1 MTGDAEYTVRP
12 GDTLSAIAVKNNTTV
27 EQLVGLNKIENA
39 RLIYPGQKLR
49 LRDTRTDDAEAF
61 FSELWIRVSDANDAP
76 IPNLQT
82 TVVTDTGQHEHETD
96 EHGGIP
102 PVRTQKPAE
111 KVHVYVAKLDG
122 GKKKVAELT
131 PPAGT
136 HQATVRS
143 PKVKIQLPLRVHEG
157 GADHH
162 EAAPIVMRPG
172 EVQHNRD
179 IAGTPVVNI
188 GVECPNSD
196 NLRLGANNKYRAY
209 IMKAAQRCG
218 IFPQSMAALIEAEA
232 AKMPAIVEQV
242 PLLSKNG
249 KPLVDKHGKPRTK
262 TIKKRNLEWKPD
274 AVNPI
279 GAAGLTQFLPTA
291 WREVAG
297 YPDSALHARC
307 AELAAQR
314 GVRHLPDSE
323 VLHLRLD
330 PELSIMAAGEYASHN
345 IAAFGGEGFHI
356 SAITGVNRAKLGYFL
371 HHEGVKGATQIVKGT
386 LTDDAADNKLA
397 AQMKTRVSDGTAEAD
412 AYKRKVGLRAALA
425 YRKWIYDYVD
435 AKINPKFYACDPSKF
450 DEPLTMEQIEAKLK

>member
-1 MTGDAEYTVRP
+1 MTGDAEYTVQP
-12 GDTLSAIAVKNNTTV
+12 GDTLSAIAAKNNTTV
-27 EQLVGLNKIENA
+27 ERLVSLNKIDNH

-49 LRDTRTDDAEAF
+49 LRNARTDDAEAF
-61 FSELWIRVSDANDAP
+61 FSELWIRVSDANDVP
-76 IPNLQT
+76 IPNLRT
-82 TVVTDTGQHEHETD
+82 TVVTDTGQHEYETD
-96 EHGGIP
+96 QHGGIP

-111 KVHVYVAKLDG
+111 RVHVYVARLEG

-131 PPAGT
+131 PPIGT
-136 HQATVRS
+136 HQATLRS
-143 PKVKIQLPLRVHEG
+143 PKVKIELPLRPHEG

-162 EAAPIVMRPG
+162 EAASLAMRPG

-209 IMKAAQRCG
+209 LLKAAQRSG
-218 IFPQSMAALIEAEA
+218 IFPQGMAALIEAEA
-232 AKMPAIVEQV
+232 GKMPSIVEHV
-242 PLLSKNG
+242 PLLSKSG
-249 KPLVDKHGKPRTK
+249 KPLLDKHGKPRTK
-262 TIKKRNLEWKPD
+262 TIKKPNPEWRPD
-274 AVNPI
+274 VVNPI

-314 GVRHLPDSE
+314 GVSHLPDSE
-323 VLHLRLD
+323 VLRLRLD
-330 PELSIMAAGEYASHN
+330 PELSIMAAGEYASRN
-345 IAAFGGEGFHI
+345 IAAFGGKGFHV

-371 HHEGVKGATQIVKGT
+371 HHEGVKGAAQIVDGT
-386 LTDDAADNKLA
+386 LDDDTADNRLA
-397 AQMKTRVSDGTAEAD
+397 AQLRTRGSDGTAEAD
-412 AYKRKVGLRAALA
+412 AYKRKVGLGAALA

-435 AKINPKFYACDPSKF
+435 AKINPKFFACDPSKF